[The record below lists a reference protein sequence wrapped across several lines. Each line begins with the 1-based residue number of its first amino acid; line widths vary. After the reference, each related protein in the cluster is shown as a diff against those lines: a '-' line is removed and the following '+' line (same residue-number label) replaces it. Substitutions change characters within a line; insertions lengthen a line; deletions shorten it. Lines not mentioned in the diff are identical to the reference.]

1 MRLELMI
8 IVLRS
13 LEKPRL
19 ALLVSS
25 AGCMVVVVD
34 VSFIGIVRPS
44 LDDASTL
51 VVGGATEGLT
61 VRAV

>member
-1 MRLELMI
+1 MI

-25 AGCMVVVVD
+25 AGCMVVVVYA
-34 VSFIGIVRPS
+34 SFIGIVRPS
-44 LDDASTL
+44 LNDASTL
-51 VVGGATEGLT
+51 VVGGATEGPT
-61 VRAV
+61 VRVV